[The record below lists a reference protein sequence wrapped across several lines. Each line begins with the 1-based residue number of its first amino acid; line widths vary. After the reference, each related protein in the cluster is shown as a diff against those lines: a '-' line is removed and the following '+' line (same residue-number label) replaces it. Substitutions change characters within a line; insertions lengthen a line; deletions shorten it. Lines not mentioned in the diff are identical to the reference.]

1 MGIFDRF
8 LKKPTIVGI
17 TKTPKPKEPKAPKT
31 PEKTAKQLATER
43 GEPYFNVVSMDI
55 DPNNIHA
62 GAFEFD
68 WNEKMIAD
76 LVRHGYM
83 MKKEDSDA
91 DIVDRYFQN
100 VCRNV
105 VLETWEQ
112 EQAMNGN
119 RIIRSKD
126 IGDGRSEVS

>member
-1 MGIFDRF
+1 MGLFDRF
-8 LKKPTIVGI
+8 RKKPPIVKV
-17 TKTPKPKEPKAPKT
+17 TETPKPRAPKV
-31 PEKTAKQLATER
+31 PEKTAKELATER
-43 GEPYFNVVSMDI
+43 GEPYFNVVSMEI

-68 WNEKMIAD
+68 WNEKMISD

-83 MKKEDSDA
+83 MKKDDTDA
-91 DIVDRYFQN
+91 DIVDRWFQT

>member
-1 MGIFDRF
+1 MGLFDRF
-8 LKKPTIVGI
+8 RKKPTIV
-17 TKTPKPKEPKAPKT
+17 KVAETPKPRAPKT
-31 PEKTAKQLATER
+31 PEKTAKELATER
-43 GEPYFNVVSMDI
+43 GEPYFNVVSMEI

-62 GAFEFD
+62 GAVEFD

-83 MKKEDSDA
+83 MKKDDTDA
-91 DIVDRYFQN
+91 DIVDRWFQN

-112 EQAMNGN
+112 DQAMNGN